1 MQQGADSKAWN
12 IEKARELYGISRWG
26 LRYFDINGRGQVTV
40 APLKEEG
47 GTIAIVD
54 VIREAVEQG
63 LHFPMLIRFQDLLR
77 NRVER
82 INKAFHDAV
91 AELEYKSCYR
101 GVYPI
106 KVNQLREVVEE
117 IIDAGSR
124 FHHGLEVGSKPELY
138 AALAFH
144 EDLESLIICNGYK
157 DSQYIRTALLG
168 RKLGKKIILV
178 VEKVEELGNIIRY
191 ARELKV
197 EPLIGIRVRL
207 MTGGKGKWEK
217 STGEDAKFGLSTY
230 EILQVSA
237 MLKEADL
244 ADCLKLVHFHSGSQI
259 PDILTIKKAVRE
271 GAMFYAKLARLGHP
285 LGYIDVGGGLGVDY
299 DGSRTTFHSSIN
311 YSLNE
316 YARDIVYNIMDVCDS
331 QGVEHP
337 VIISES
343 GRALVAHHSVLVV
356 ETFGHIKKMSQ
367 EEEPAKPNIEHKLV
381 EEAWYNYT
389 HVNPS
394 NPLEAYHDAL
404 HNKEETQ
411 VHFELG
417 LIDLEVK
424 AEVEKLFW
432 LTGARVLAQFK
443 EAEYVPDEIVELESK
458 FSDQY
463 LCNFSVFQSL
473 LDHWGYG
480 QLFPIMPL
488 HRLNEEP
495 QRKGTLADIT
505 CDSDGTVSKFINLYE
520 EGVDTLPLHDLNGK
534 PYYVGV
540 FLTGAY
546 QDIMGDL
553 HNLFGRVNEAH
564 VFLDE
569 DEDSGYY
576 IEETIEGTTMEKV
589 LALVQYTGNDLK
601 RKMKSQIDRAIK
613 GDRLRPNEAMRLL
626 GEYEKGLKGYTYL
639 DLKKV
644 RKKG

>member
-1 MQQGADSKAWN
+1 MQQTAEAKAWS
-12 IEKARELYGISRWG
+12 IDKARELYGIARWG

-40 APLKEEG
+40 APLKEQG
-47 GTIAIVD
+47 GSVAIVD
-54 VIREAVEQG
+54 VIKEAVEQG
-63 LHFPMLIRFQDLLR
+63 LHFPMLIRFHDLLR

-82 INKAFHDAV
+82 INKAFNDAIV
-91 AELEYKSCYR
+91 ELEYKSVYR

-117 IIDAGSR
+117 IIDAGKP

-144 EDLESLIICNGYK
+144 EDRESLIICNGYK
-157 DSQYIRTALLG
+157 DALYIKTALLG

-178 VEKVEELGNIIRY
+178 VEKVEEVTNIIRY
-191 ARELKV
+191 AKELKV
-197 EPLIGIRVRL
+197 TPMIGLRVRL
-207 MTGGKGKWEK
+207 MSGGKGKWEK
-217 STGEDAKFGLSTY
+217 STGEDAKFGLSTQ
-230 EILQVSA
+230 EILQVSDL
-237 MLKEADL
+237 LKEDGL
-244 ADCLKLVHFHSGSQI
+244 ADCLKLVHFHGGSQI

-271 GAMFYAKLARLGHP
+271 GAMFYAKLRQIGHA
-285 LGYIDVGGGLGVDY
+285 LEYIDVGGGLGVDY

-343 GRALVAHHSVLVV
+343 GRAVVAHHSVLVV
-356 ETFGHIKKMSQ
+356 ETFGDIKKM
-367 EEEPAKPNIEHKLV
+367 EHAKEPAKPEISHKLV
-381 EEAWYNYT
+381 GDAWYNYT

-417 LIDLEVK
+417 LIGLAVK

-432 LTGARVLAQFK
+432 LTGARVLAHFK
-443 EAEYVPDEIVELESK
+443 DAEYKPDDIVELESK

-495 QRKGTLADIT
+495 QRRGTLADIT
-505 CDSDGTVSKFINLYE
+505 CDSDGKVSKFINLYE

-534 PYYVGV
+534 PYYLGV

-569 DEDSGYY
+569 DEESGYY

-589 LALVQYTGNDLK
+589 LALVQYTGTDLK
-601 RKMKSQIDRAIK
+601 RKMKSQVDSAIK
-613 GDRLRPNEAMRLL
+613 EDRLRPNEAMRLL

>member
-1 MQQGADSKAWN
+1 MQQTAEAKPWSIDR
-12 IEKARELYGISRWG
+12 ARELYGIARWG

-40 APLKEEG
+40 APLKEQG
-47 GTIAIVD
+47 GSIAIVD

-63 LHFPMLIRFQDLLR
+63 LHFPMLIRFHDLLR

-82 INKAFHDAV
+82 INKAFNDAIV
-91 AELEYKSCYR
+91 ELEYKSIYR

-117 IIDAGSR
+117 IIDAGKP

-144 EDLESLIICNGYK
+144 EDRESLIICNGYK
-157 DSQYIRTALLG
+157 DPQYIKTALLG

-178 VEKVEELGNIIRY
+178 VEKVEEVTNIIRY
-191 ARELKV
+191 AKELKV
-197 EPLIGIRVRL
+197 APMIGLRVRL
-207 MTGGKGKWEK
+207 MSGGKGKWEK
-217 STGEDAKFGLSTY
+217 STGEDAKFGLSTQ
-230 EILQVSA
+230 EILQVSDL
-237 MLKEADL
+237 LKEADL

-271 GAMFYAKLARLGHP
+271 GAMFYAKIKQIGHG
-285 LGYIDVGGGLGVDY
+285 LEYIDVGGGLGVDY

-343 GRALVAHHSVLVV
+343 GRAVVAHHSVLVV
-356 ETFGHIKKMSQ
+356 ETFGHIKKM
-367 EEEPAKPNIEHKLV
+367 EHVREPAQAEVNHKLV

-432 LTGARVLAQFK
+432 LTGARVLEHFK
-443 EAEYVPDEIVELESK
+443 DAEYKPDDIVELESK

-495 QRKGTLADIT
+495 QRRGTLADIT
-505 CDSDGTVSKFINLYE
+505 CDSDGKVSKFINLYE

-534 PYYVGV
+534 PYYLGI

-589 LALVQYTGNDLK
+589 LALVQYTGTDLK
-601 RKMKSQIDRAIK
+601 RKMKSQVDSAIK
-613 GDRLRPNEAMRLL
+613 EDRLRPNEAMRLL

-639 DLKKV
+639 DLKKI

>member
-1 MQQGADSKAWN
+1 MQQPVETKTWS
-12 IEKARELYGISRWG
+12 IERARELYGISRWG
-26 LRYFDINGRGQVTV
+26 LRYFDINAAGQVIV
-40 APLKEEG
+40 SPVKEKG
-47 GTIAIVD
+47 ASIAIMD
-54 VIREAVEQG
+54 VIGEAVEQG

-82 INKAFHDAV
+82 INKAFADAI
-91 AELEYKSCYR
+91 AELGYKSFYR

-117 IIDAGSR
+117 IIEAGAP

-144 EDLESLIICNGYK
+144 EDRESLIVCNGYK
-157 DSQYIRTALLG
+157 DSLYIRTALLG

-178 VEKVEELGNIIRY
+178 VEKVEELATIIRY

-207 MTGGKGKWEK
+207 MSGGKGKWEK
-217 STGEDAKFGLSTY
+217 STGEDAKFGLSTQ

-237 MLKEADL
+237 LLKKEGLVDS
-244 ADCLKLVHFHSGSQI
+244 LKLVHFHSGSQI

-271 GAMFYAKLARLGHP
+271 GAMFYAKLSKLGHA
-285 LGYIDVGGGLGVDY
+285 LEYIDVGGGLGVDY

-316 YARDIVYNIMDVCDS
+316 YARDVVYNIMDVCDA
-331 QGVEHP
+331 QGVAHP
-337 VIISES
+337 VIVTES

-356 ETFGHIKKMSQ
+356 ETFGHIKKMPR
-367 EEEPAKPNIEHKLV
+367 EEAPARPEIAHKLV
-381 EEAWYNYT
+381 LEAWDTYVN
-389 HVNPS
+389 VNPG

-404 HNKEETQ
+404 HYKEETQ

-432 LTGARVLAQFK
+432 LTAAKVL
-443 EAEYVPDEIVELESK
+443 ELSRNAEYVPDEIVELESK

-495 QRKGTLADIT
+495 RRRGTLADIT
-505 CDSDGTVSKFINLYE
+505 CDSDGVVSKFINLYE
-520 EGVDTLPLHDLNGK
+520 EGVDTLPLHDLDGK

-569 DEDSGYY
+569 DEESGYY

-589 LALVQYTGNDLK
+589 LALVQYAGNDLK
-601 RKMKSQIDRAIK
+601 RKMKSQIDSAIK
-613 GDRLRPNEAMRLL
+613 EDRLRPNEAMRLL
-626 GEYEKGLKGYTYL
+626 AEYERGLKGYTYL

-644 RKKG
+644 RKKV